1 MVYLL
6 CPALL
11 LLMSGCESEVFL
23 SGQPE
28 EGNSSDGKVR
38 VEIFAR
44 ANTYPLPLTKGLEDE
59 NTVGMTPWVLVFKG
73 NDANATF
80 IEAAQAFELAG
91 KRYVIL
97 TRQPAGSNYRLL
109 ILANPQQFFYYG
121 DAVTAYSFTP
131 ENFRL
136 NMTPEVTTLSD
147 ICSRLLTEPL
157 NAPSCTVIP
166 YSGAGEL
173 IPMSYLLTVDKI
185 DNTTKIENTDK
196 SSLQLVRAV
205 AKMVITNKAPNFEL
219 KGVTAVVNVPR
230 QGLLHNLTGSIMD
243 NTSNLTEYRND
254 AAYSAPLVTAEW
266 TDEGQST
273 EKTPV
278 YLYESSILSG
288 SYMIIQGKYGG
299 REYYYKMVIVDQLL
313 QPVKILRNRAYTFT
327 IVTVKGPGYDS
338 VADAKASKAS
348 NTDIDFMIL
357 IDDSDSYEITANND
371 YYLGVSNSVFIVY
384 ADEMADHEA
393 FRLVTDCKVNF
404 PDARSVTDNA
414 QEVAEGVFRLAY
426 PADGKIP
433 IVDNNVSPRITAVG
447 VNVSAGLQ
455 WYEEGMKGPAPGYED
470 RKNAY
475 ITLKLGNLEKQVH
488 IRQRNAIPAAG
499 MTLRYMPTNNM
510 NPEIGEINY
519 YCLSAYVE
527 DGTDNPKNW
536 IKLRPSI
543 PDSDRNDTDRITVD
557 DGVIYMEILP
567 NGGSARKGLV
577 YLTTIGEHGSSANG
591 NATRR
596 IKIEI
601 TQSGIASN

>member
-59 NTVGMTPWVLVFKG
+59 NTVGMAPWVLVFKG

-121 DAVTAYSFTP
+121 DAVTAYSFTS

-205 AKMVITNKAPNFEL
+205 AK
-219 KGVTAVVNVPR
+219 
-230 QGLLHNLTGSIMD
+230 
-243 NTSNLTEYRND
+243 
-254 AAYSAPLVTAEW
+254 W
-266 TDEGQST
+266 
-273 EKTPV
+273 
-278 YLYESSILSG
+278 
-288 SYMIIQGKYGG
+288 
-299 REYYYKMVIVDQLL
+299 
-313 QPVKILRNRAYTFT
+313 
-327 IVTVKGPGYDS
+327 
-338 VADAKASKAS
+338 
-348 NTDIDFMIL
+348 
-357 IDDSDSYEITANND
+357 
-371 YYLGVSNSVFIVY
+371 
-384 ADEMADHEA
+384 
-393 FRLVTDCKVNF
+393 
-404 PDARSVTDNA
+404 
-414 QEVAEGVFRLAY
+414 
-426 PADGKIP
+426 
-433 IVDNNVSPRITAVG
+433 
-447 VNVSAGLQ
+447 
-455 WYEEGMKGPAPGYED
+455 
-470 RKNAY
+470 
-475 ITLKLGNLEKQVH
+475 
-488 IRQRNAIPAAG
+488 
-499 MTLRYMPTNNM
+499 
-510 NPEIGEINY
+510 
-519 YCLSAYVE
+519 
-527 DGTDNPKNW
+527 
-536 IKLRPSI
+536 
-543 PDSDRNDTDRITVD
+543 
-557 DGVIYMEILP
+557 
-567 NGGSARKGLV
+567 
-577 YLTTIGEHGSSANG
+577 
-591 NATRR
+591 
-596 IKIEI
+596 
-601 TQSGIASN
+601 